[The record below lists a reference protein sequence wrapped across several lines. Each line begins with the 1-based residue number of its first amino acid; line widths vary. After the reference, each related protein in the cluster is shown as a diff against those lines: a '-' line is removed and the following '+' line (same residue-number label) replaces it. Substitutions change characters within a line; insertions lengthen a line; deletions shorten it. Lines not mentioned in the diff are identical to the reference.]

1 MELQFILLTEFIN
14 NKKRLILIGI
24 IISLVLVSWSGI
36 LDNLSYD
43 YLKGSLLSALSSY
56 AVSRSL
62 NGIISVLQSSTLS
75 VGIASVSV
83 GELLDPVNDIVER
96 FSDLL
101 TISISSIIIQKVLLR
116 NKHETTSRY

>member
-116 NKHETTSRY
+116 NKHET

>member
-1 MELQFILLTEFIN
+1 M
-14 NKKRLILIGI
+14 
-24 IISLVLVSWSGI
+24 LVSWSGI

-75 VGIASVSV
+75 VGIVSVSVSV

>member
-43 YLKGSLLSALSSY
+43 YLKGSLL
-56 AVSRSL
+56 
-62 NGIISVLQSSTLS
+62 
-75 VGIASVSV
+75 
-83 GELLDPVNDIVER
+83 
-96 FSDLL
+96 
-101 TISISSIIIQKVLLR
+101 R
-116 NKHETTSRY
+116 NVHEIT